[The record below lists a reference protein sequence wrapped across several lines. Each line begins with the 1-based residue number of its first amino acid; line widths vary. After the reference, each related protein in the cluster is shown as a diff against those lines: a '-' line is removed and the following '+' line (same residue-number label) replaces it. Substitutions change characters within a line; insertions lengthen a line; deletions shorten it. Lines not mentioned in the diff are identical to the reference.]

1 MKLLIE
7 NWRSFV
13 NEEDEQTEGE
23 TSVTQADIKALFD
36 DHASGQIG
44 RAHV

>member
-13 NEEDEQTEGE
+13 NEEKDQTEGK
-23 TSVTQADIKALFD
+23 TSVSQADIDALFD
-36 DHASGQIG
+36 DHAQRS
-44 RAHV
+44 

>member
-13 NEEDEQTEGE
+13 NEEEDQTEGE
-23 TSVTQADIKALFD
+23 TSVSQEDIDALFD
-36 DHASGQIG
+36 DHAIG
-44 RAHV
+44 S